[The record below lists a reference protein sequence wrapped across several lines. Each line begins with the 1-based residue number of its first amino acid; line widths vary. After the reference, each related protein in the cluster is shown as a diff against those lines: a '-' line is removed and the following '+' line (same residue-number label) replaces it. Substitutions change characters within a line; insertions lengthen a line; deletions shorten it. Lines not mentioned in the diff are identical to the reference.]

1 MGKMGI
7 TMGAEACKNREV
19 PNTGVIKFTDA
30 TLRDGEQCGVAE
42 ISTQKRVEVF
52 DRIVSTG
59 IDVIEVGHGG
69 NETDWDLVQALVERT
84 RQDPSKYKGIRIQV
98 LFGSQPDIITKRA
111 NELGE
116 LLTEEEKDKF
126 IFHVYDRED
135 EYLRNLATEGY
146 SREQSA
152 DKVAAGIAI
161 AREHGFRNFSI
172 SGESATGSTPEQA
185 AEFYNRV
192 IGQVFKQNPEEIEYF
207 NVNLA
212 NTYGKTM
219 GEDTAW
225 DRQNFANFTQSVRRA
240 AQLGGREKPLS
251 LSIHSHNDY
260 GTAIGSSIMALE
272 CGFDRVEGT
281 MFGMGERLGNVAL
294 CDVVLGLTER
304 ARESVQNQ
312 ASFFAGRVVCSKL
325 VEGVGNWHQACQE
338 IAELYSFK
346 NRGEHDAFFKLK
358 REVAASNPE
367 IIITTEAFRR
377 LHATAFGNPSAFEA
391 GSGPHDHGTKGHFE
405 KPERTPGWQQYL
417 YSSMVRAILGDPKTQ
432 RVLAFDPKLAEEIT
446 LNKHTGGGSTAKIA
460 KGNIAF
466 ASKKSYDKARAD
478 AIALIEFI
486 KRKMIVSS

>member
-1 MGKMGI
+1 MGQMEI

-42 ISTQKRVEVF
+42 ISTQKRIEVF

-59 IDVIEVGHGG
+59 IDVVEVGHGG
-69 NETDWDLVQALVERT
+69 NPTDWELVTGLVEHT
-84 RQDPSKYKGIRIQV
+84 RQNPSKYEDIKIQI
-98 LFGSQPDIITKRA
+98 LFGSQEDIITRRA
-111 NELGE
+111 EELAE

-135 EYLRNLATEGY
+135 KYLRNLATEEY
-146 SREQSA
+146 NREESA

-172 SGESATGSTPEQA
+172 SGEGATGSTSEEA

-192 IGQVFKQNPEEIEYF
+192 IEQVFTQNPEEIGYF

-219 GEDTAW
+219 GNDTAW
-225 DRQNFANFTQSVRRA
+225 DKEHFTRFTQSVRGA
-240 AQLGGREKPLS
+240 AKKSGRKEPLS

-260 GTAIGSSIMALE
+260 GTAVGSSIMALE

-325 VEGVGNWHQACQE
+325 VEEVDNWHKACQE

-346 NRGEHDAFFKLK
+346 NKKQHDDFFRRK
-358 REVAASNPE
+358 RELTESNPE

-391 GSGPHDHGTKGHFE
+391 GSGPHDHGTKGHLE

-417 YSSMVRAILGDPKTQ
+417 YSSMVRAIMGDPKAQ
-432 RVLAFDPKLAEEIT
+432 RVLDFDPKLAEEIT
-446 LNKHTGGGSTAKIA
+446 LNKHTGGGSTAKIT
-460 KGNIAF
+460 KGEVNF
-466 ASKKSYDKARAD
+466 AGEEVYDRARAD
-478 AIALIEFI
+478 AKILMEAI
-486 KRKMIVSS
+486 KRRMRAQN

>member
-1 MGKMGI
+1 MGQMKI
-7 TMGAEACKNREV
+7 VKGAEACRNREV

-69 NETDWDLVQALVERT
+69 NETDWNLVQALVKHT
-84 RQDPSKYKGIRIQV
+84 RQNPSKYEDVKIQI

-111 NELGE
+111 DKLAE

-126 IFHVYDRED
+126 VFHVYDRED
-135 EYLRNLATEGY
+135 EHLRGLATEEY
-146 SREQSA
+146 SREESA
-152 DKVAAGIAI
+152 DKVAKAIAI
-161 AREHGFRNFSI
+161 ARGRGFNNFSI
-172 SGESATGSTPEQA
+172 SGEGATGSTPEEA
-185 AEFYNRV
+185 AKFYNKV
-192 IGQVFKQNPEEIEYF
+192 IQQVFENNPEEIGYF

-225 DRQNFANFTQSVRRA
+225 GRQNFANFTQSVRSVA
-240 AQLGGREKPLS
+240 KKSGRKNPIS

-260 GTAIGSSIMALE
+260 GTAVGSSIMALE

-391 GSGPHDHGTKGHFE
+391 GSGPHDHGTKGHLE

-417 YSSMVRAILGDPKTQ
+417 YSAIVRAIMGDPNAK
-432 RVLAFDPKLAEEIT
+432 RVIEFDPELAKEIT
-446 LNKHTGGGSTAKIA
+446 TDKHTGGGSTAKITE
-460 KGNIAF
+460 GNIAF
-466 ASKKSYDKARAD
+466 ASKESYDKACAD
-478 AIALIEFI
+478 ARRLVGAI
-486 KRKMIVSS
+486 KRRMGAEN